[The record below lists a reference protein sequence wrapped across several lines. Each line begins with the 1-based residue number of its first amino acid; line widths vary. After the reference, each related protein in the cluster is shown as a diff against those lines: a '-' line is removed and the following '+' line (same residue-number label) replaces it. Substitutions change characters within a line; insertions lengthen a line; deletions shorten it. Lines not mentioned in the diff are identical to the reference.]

1 MRGNYLT
8 HMQSGVISHLV
19 SEAMRERS
27 TILHVDMDAFF
38 ASVSEL
44 DYPQY
49 QGKPLV
55 VGAGVRGVVLSA
67 NYAARKYGI
76 RAAMPVARAQRMA
89 PNAIFIPPDHER
101 YSEVSRRVM
110 EIFFDFTP
118 HVEPISLDEAFLD
131 VSGSRRLFGTGR
143 EIATAI
149 RERVRREER
158 ITCSVG
164 IATSKFIAK
173 LASGRCKPDGML
185 EIQEDRVLT
194 FLHPLPVGEL
204 WGVGPKTNEELQR
217 LGLRTVGEIANTPV
231 ETLKRA
237 LGEGAGES
245 LYELAWG
252 RDFRE
257 VITDAPEKSIS
268 AAETFAFDLEDR
280 EEIFRELLRLS
291 ERATHRMRK
300 RELRARTIGLKV
312 RFSDFTNLTKS
323 KTLPLAINGMHEV
336 FEIARDLYLSLK
348 LEGSRIR
355 LLGVSLENLVDE
367 SGAAEQLTLGERE
380 SGWREAQAAIDRAIT
395 RFGRGSVQ
403 PARLVEE
410 PTNEE
415 VEEDPATSEE

>member
-1 MRGNYLT
+1 MR
-8 HMQSGVISHLV
+8 SGVISQLV
-19 SEAMRERS
+19 SGEMRERS

-49 QGKPLV
+49 KGKPLV
-55 VGAGVRGVVLSA
+55 VGAGARGVVLSA
-67 NYAARKYGI
+67 NYAARKFGI
-76 RAAMPVARAQRMA
+76 KAAMPVARAQRMA
-89 PNAIFIPPDHER
+89 PTAIFIPPDHER

-118 HVEPISLDEAFLD
+118 YVEPLSLDEAFLD
-131 VSGSRRLFGTGR
+131 VSGSRRLFGSGR

-149 RERVRREER
+149 RERVREQEG

-173 LASGRCKPDGML
+173 LASGRCKPDGTL
-185 EIQEDRVLT
+185 EIPEDRVLT
-194 FLHPLPVGEL
+194 FLHPLPVNEL

-231 ETLKRA
+231 ETLRRA
-237 LGEGAGES
+237 LGDGAGES

-257 VITDAPEKSIS
+257 VITDSPEKSIS
-268 AAETFAFDLEDR
+268 AAETFAFDLEDQ
-280 EEIFRELLRLS
+280 EDIFRELLRLS
-291 ERATHRMRK
+291 ERATHRLRK
-300 RELRARTIGLKV
+300 RELRARTIALKV

-323 KTLPLAINGMHEV
+323 KTLALPISGMREV
-336 FEIARDLYLSLK
+336 FEISRDLFLSLK
-348 LEGSRIR
+348 LSGSRIR

-367 SGAAEQLTLGERE
+367 NGAAEQLELGERDR
-380 SGWREAQAAIDRAIT
+380 GWREAQVAIDRAIS
-395 RFGRGSVQ
+395 RFGRGSIQ
-403 PARLVEE
+403 PARLVDE
-410 PTNEE
+410 PSQESGS
-415 VEEDPATSEE
+415 EDPESSEQ